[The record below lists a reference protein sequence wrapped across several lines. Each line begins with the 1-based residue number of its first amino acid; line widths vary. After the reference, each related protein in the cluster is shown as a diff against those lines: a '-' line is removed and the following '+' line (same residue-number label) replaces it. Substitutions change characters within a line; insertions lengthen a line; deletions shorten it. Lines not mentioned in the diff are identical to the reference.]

1 MKSINAMNQSS
12 LRMIQFPNC
21 KINLGLSIL
30 AKRADGYHELET
42 VFYPIA
48 ISDALEILPA
58 DNLTLTQTGITVP
71 GDPSQNLC
79 LKAYHLLKKD
89 FSTLPA
95 VQMHL
100 HKNIPMGAGLGGG
113 SSDGTTALMILNQ
126 QFTLGLNDQQL
137 IAYASQLGS
146 DCPFFVYNK
155 ACHATGRGEVLTP
168 IQLDLSNYQF
178 LLVHPGVHI
187 ATSWAFQQLNPHIKS
202 ESILAIIEKPITD
215 WKNYLINDFEAPVFK
230 AEPKLSVIK
239 DQIYQLGAIYASMS
253 GSGSSLF
260 GIFPKDH
267 FNQAPSIEHALR
279 IDLI

>member
-1 MKSINAMNQSS
+1 MNQSS

-71 GDPSQNLC
+71 GDPSQNHC

-89 FSTLPA
+89 FPTLPA

-155 ACHATGRGEVLTP
+155 ACYATGRGEVLTP

-187 ATSWAFQQLNPHIKS
+187 ATAWAFQQLNPHIKS
-202 ESILAIIEKPITD
+202 ESIQAIIEKPITD

-230 AEPKLSVIK
+230 AEPTLSVIK
-239 DQIYQLGAIYASMS
+239 DQLYQLGAIYASMS

>member
-1 MKSINAMNQSS
+1 MNQSS
-12 LRMIQFPNC
+12 PRMIQFPNC
-21 KINLGLSIL
+21 KITLGLSIL

-48 ISDALEILPA
+48 VSDALEILPS
-58 DNLTLTQTGITVP
+58 DNLTLTQTGIAVP
-71 GDPSQNLC
+71 GEPTQNLC

-89 FSTLPA
+89 FPQLPA

-113 SSDGTTALMILNQ
+113 SSDGTAALMILNQ

-187 ATSWAFQQLNPHIKS
+187 ATAWAFQQLNPHIKS
-202 ESILAIIEKPITD
+202 ESIQAIIEKPITD

-230 AEPKLSVIK
+230 AEPTLSVIK
-239 DQIYQLGAIYASMS
+239 DQLYQLGAIYASMS

-267 FNQAPSIEHALR
+267 FNNTPSIEHALR

>member
-1 MKSINAMNQSS
+1 MNQSS

-48 ISDALEILPA
+48 VSDALEILPS

-71 GDPSQNLC
+71 GDPDQNLC

-89 FSTLPA
+89 FPHLPT

-113 SSDGTTALMILNQ
+113 SSDGTNALVILNQ
-126 QFTLGLNDQQL
+126 QFSLGLNDNQL
-137 IAYASQLGS
+137 IDYASQLGS

-155 ACHATGRGEVLTP
+155 ACHATGRGEILNP
-168 IQLDLSNYQF
+168 IALDLSNYQF
-178 LLVHPGVHI
+178 LLVHPGKHI
-187 ATSWAFQQLNPHIKS
+187 ATAWAFQQLTPNTKS
-202 ESILAIIEKPITD
+202 ESIQSIIQKPMTE
-215 WKNYLINDFEAPVFK
+215 WKDLLMNDFEAPVFK
-230 AEPKLSVIK
+230 AEPTLSNIK
-239 DQIYQLGAIYASMS
+239 VQLYQLGAIYASMS
-253 GSGSSLF
+253 GSGSSLY
-260 GIFPKDH
+260 GIFPKHH
-267 FNQAPSIEHALR
+267 FEHAPSIEHALR